1 MIKAIMFDLDGVISD
16 TDRTR
21 FDLLKILLENRGLVL
36 NEADYKKS
44 VGRRT
49 EIFLKDLFGDKL
61 TDDEIKEVYSERKT
75 EYRNNPEKYVLS
87 QPYAFECCQKL
98 SEAGFTLAI
107 ASAAQEKDI
116 KIVLSELSLLQFF
129 KTIVGSDLIKNM
141 KPHPE
146 TYLKCMEALQLSKD
160 ECIAIEDS
168 PTGVKSA
175 KNASVVCVAVTYTH
189 AEDELNEADKI
200 ITSLSQLTPEL
211 VIGVKN

>member
-1 MIKAIMFDLDGVISD
+1 MFDLDGVISD

-21 FDLLKILLENRGLVL
+21 FDLLKILLKKKGLVL
-36 NEADYKKS
+36 NESDYKKS

-61 TDDEIKEVYSERKT
+61 TDDEIKEIYIERKD
-75 EYRNNPEKYVLS
+75 EYRNNPTKYVLS
-87 QPYAFECCQKL
+87 QPHAFECCQKL
-98 SEAGFTLAI
+98 FEAGFILAI

-116 KIVLSELSLLQFF
+116 RIVLSELNILQFF

-146 TYLKCMEALQLSKD
+146 TYLRCMKELQLSKD
-160 ECIAIEDS
+160 NCIAIEDS

-175 KNASVVCVAVTYTH
+175 KNAGIICVAVTYTH
-189 AEDELNEADKI
+189 TYNELTEADKI
-200 ITSLSQLTPEL
+200 IASLSQLTPEF
-211 VIGVKN
+211 VNEIKN

>member
-21 FDLLKILLENRGLVL
+21 FDLLKILLEKRGLVL
-36 NEADYKKS
+36 NESDYKKS

-61 TDDEIKEVYSERKT
+61 TDDEIKNIYIERKE
-75 EYRNNPEKYVLS
+75 EYRNNPAKYVLS
-87 QPYAFECCQKL
+87 QPHAFECCQKL
-98 SEAGFTLAI
+98 FEAGFILAI

-116 KIVLSELSLLQFF
+116 KIVLNELNILQFF
-129 KTIVGSDLIKNM
+129 KTVVGSDLIKNM

-146 TYLKCMEALQLSKD
+146 TYLRCMEKLQLSTD

-175 KNASVVCVAVTYTH
+175 KDAGVICVAVTYTH
-189 AEDELNEADKI
+189 TEDELSEADRL

-211 VIGVKN
+211 VSGVKN